1 MGFDRMRARF
11 AAGLAAVAL
20 VLQIVVPPGFM
31 PAWTDSGLSTVICT
45 GHGPLLAH
53 SDEHGK
59 PGKAPARGEGGVCV
73 FAGHG
78 GVAPAP
84 APHDLSQARVV
95 VVVGPA
101 TPSRDLLPG
110 RGLAAPPPPSQGPP
124 IRLI

>member
-1 MGFDRMRARF
+1 MGARF
-11 AAGLAAVAL
+11 AACLAAMAL
-20 VLQIVVPPGFM
+20 VLQIAVPPGFM
-31 PAWTDSGLSTVICT
+31 PAWTDRGLATVICT

-59 PGKAPARGEGGVCV
+59 PGKAPARGEGAGCV

-78 GVAPAP
+78 GAAPTP
-84 APHDLSQARVV
+84 APHALTRAHVV
-95 VVVGPA
+95 VVAEPSR
-101 TPSRDLLPG
+101 PSRDLLPG